1 MPLSKIVQNSVD
13 TPVAGTGPA
22 FSAYQSSAQTLASA
36 TFTKIQFQTEE
47 FDTANAFN
55 NTGSTVGTAPSYSF
69 NPQVAGYYQLS
80 AAITRGVSN
89 TDITFTFYK
98 NNSPYKAAS
107 TVYVNAGSVSASA
120 LIYMNGTTDFV
131 EVYGYL
137 TIGQA
142 LAASISATYFQ
153 ASMVRAA

>member
-55 NTGSTVGTAPSYSF
+55 NTGSTVGNAPSYSF
-69 NPQVAGYYQLS
+69 NPQIAGYYQLNGC
-80 AAITRGVSN
+80 ITRGVSN
-89 TDITFTFYK
+89 TDMTFTFYK
-98 NNSPYKAAS
+98 NGAAYKS
-107 TVYVNAGSVSASA
+107 TSTAYGTIGAISGSCLVY
-120 LIYMNGTTDFV
+120 LNGTTDFV
-131 EVYGYL
+131 EVYGYF
-137 TIGQA
+137 TTGQA